1 MSDTSPYSR
10 GIIMSG
16 VGMFILSPDGLLL
29 RLVTDASIWDVIF
42 FRSIFVA
49 TAISVFLLIKKRNNH
64 SDVFRNFGRV
74 GWTSTILMTIG
85 GLTFVGA
92 MANTSVANTL
102 FLVATMPFFSAVLGW
117 IFLGEAV
124 RSRTWVTIALAFGGI
139 LIIFSESFGAGNWLG
154 DTLAVLT
161 AFLQGL
167 NIVVIRKAKEREI
180 TVPAFCAS
188 AFLATL
194 IALPLAQPMTIGIS
208 DLFYLSLM
216 GVIIVPIGL
225 GLFLSGARYAP
236 AAEVALL
243 ALVETVLGPIWVW
256 IFIDEI
262 PTQLAFI
269 GGTIVILSVA
279 LNTGFG
285 IRSAR
290 KKVLH

>member
-1 MSDTSPYSR
+1 
-10 GIIMSG
+10 
-16 VGMFILSPDGLLL
+16 
-29 RLVTDASIWDVIF
+29 
-42 FRSIFVA
+42 
-49 TAISVFLLIKKRNNH
+49 
-64 SDVFRNFGRV
+64 
-74 GWTSTILMTIG
+74 MTIG